1 MSDNGSLE
9 GNGRQTQ
16 SFHWHG
22 HRLELLPERAVWD
35 RQQGLLLLADVH
47 LGKAECLQA
56 HGVPVPSDG
65 DTANLE
71 TLLELAH
78 RLQPSAV
85 VVLGDLIHGPQGLT
99 RELRQKLAAL
109 PELLGC
115 PLRLI
120 DGHENG
126 LTPEEWLDAVTA
138 MGVGAAVIWSA
149 WGLLREALAQIALIG
164 LTILVSA
171 LLLRSVEARS
181 AVRVA
186 ARPNV
191 RPVISTGACH
201 GPAAVFAHGARPR
214 TALAL
219 TAGVIGADHS
229 SAPRKTKT

>member
-120 DGHENG
+120 DGNHERGSWLQNLPREASCASGPLWLSHAPEPRAGRLNLCGHLHPVVVVGQGGDRLRLPCFAHHRDPAQLVLPAFGQLTGGHPIAGADG
-126 LTPEEWLDAVTA
+126 LWVVAADAV
-138 MGVGAAVIWSA
+138 
-149 WGLLREALAQIALIG
+149 IAY
-164 LTILVSA
+164 TPPRRTRM
-171 LLLRSVEARS
+171 LRSA
-181 AVRVA
+181 
-186 ARPNV
+186 
-191 RPVISTGACH
+191 
-201 GPAAVFAHGARPR
+201 
-214 TALAL
+214 
-219 TAGVIGADHS
+219 
-229 SAPRKTKT
+229 